1 MGLRAGIPVEIVD
14 ILQAVIL
21 LFLAADVLVRRVFRL
36 RRAKSGVVSAESIT
50 RSYAGERGTG

>member
-1 MGLRAGIPVEIVD
+1 MGLRANIPVEIID

-36 RRAKSGVVSAESIT
+36 RRAESGVVAGESIA

>member
-1 MGLRAGIPVEIVD
+1 MCSSQSGTGD

-36 RRAKSGVVSAESIT
+36 KRAKSGVVAAESIA